1 MKSNRTELS
10 VDEPEKV
17 NVGADAFGAYAG
29 LFCFRVYGIS

>member
-17 NVGADAFGAYAG
+17 NVGADAFGAYAVLTEG
-29 LFCFRVYGIS
+29 